1 MLTSSQEFIEKF
13 PALSVHTPQAEIDT
27 LLCSL
32 EESYLT
38 AGEIIIHDNSVSETL
53 YFILNGKLSSYIER
67 NGEKIDLGVLNPGD
81 IAGEVSFFGN
91 CNTTASVITIAD
103 CRILKL
109 HKTDLVKLQE
119 ITPEFLSRLLRTIS
133 NILATRLLTSDKL
146 LYQYLSIESEQPG
159 SSHTSFIDWCT
170 ELYQRIHHHPE
181 MP

>member
-13 PALSVHTPQAEIDT
+13 PALSVHIPQAEIDT

-67 NGEKIDLGVLNPGD
+67 KGEKIDLGVLNPGD

-91 CNTTASVITIAD
+91 CHTTASVITISD
-103 CRILKL
+103 CILLKL
-109 HKTDLVKLQE
+109 HKTDLARLQD
-119 ITPEFLSRLLRTIS
+119 ISPEFISRLFQTTS
-133 NILATRLLTSDKL
+133 KILAARLITSDKL
-146 LYQYLSIESEQPG
+146 LYQYLAIKAEQTDREKP
-159 SSHTSFIDWCT
+159 SFIEWCT
-170 ELYQRIHHHPE
+170 TLYQRMHHHPG
-181 MP
+181 MS